1 MEIEQTPALD
11 VAGDEVVADEANI
24 VPTDDHEP
32 KAAEDAEGQEETQPA
47 SDQEGDE
54 EKISPS
60 KARRERR
67 KRTELRL
74 LKESEA
80 QARKELE
87 DTKARLQRLE
97 ELAQAS
103 QPPKQEDYPNYD
115 DFLAAKMAHT
125 SMAALDSRQKAE
137 LEKELERQTQTI
149 EGISQREQQEM
160 AQDWADQAEDAR
172 KKYADFDKVV
182 SAPDVPITP
191 TMARMITASDAGAD
205 VAYYLGTNKA
215 EAARIAQMSDLDAA
229 RSIGAIE
236 ARLSLPQVK
245 TQSTTPDPVTPV
257 RPKGTAQKRPEDMTH
272 AEFTKWRESGG
283 VVKL

>member
-1 MEIEQTPALD
+1 MEEEQTPALD
-11 VAGDEVVADEANI
+11 VAGDEVVTEQPVA
-24 VPTDDHEP
+24 PTEDQEP
-32 KAAEDAEGQEETQPA
+32 EAAENTEGQDDSPPA
-47 SDQEGDE
+47 FEPEGE
-54 EKISPS
+54 GEQTSPS

-67 KRTELRL
+67 KAEVQR

-80 QARKELE
+80 QAKKDLE
-87 DTKARLQRLE
+87 DTRSRLKRLE
-97 ELAQAS
+97 ELAQTS

-125 SMAALDSRQKAE
+125 SLAALDSRQKAE
-137 LEKELERQTQTI
+137 LEKEVERQTQTI
-149 EGISQREQQEM
+149 QGISQREQQEM
-160 AQDWADQAEDAR
+160 AQNWADQAEDAR
-172 KKYADFDKVV
+172 AKYVDFDKVV
-182 SAPDVPITP
+182 SAPDVSISP

-236 ARLSLPQVK
+236 ARLSMPQVK

-272 AEFTKWRESGG
+272 AEFAKWRASGG

>member
-1 MEIEQTPALD
+1 MEIEQTPAPIE
-11 VAGDEVVADEANI
+11 AGDEAVTEETTVA
-24 VPTDDHEP
+24 PT
-32 KAAEDAEGQEETQPA
+32 EDQAPETADTTEGQEETPPA
-47 SDQEGDE
+47 SDQEG
-54 EKISPS
+54 EKEHVSSS

-67 KRTELRL
+67 KAEVQR

-80 QARKELE
+80 QAKKELE

-125 SMAALDSRQKAE
+125 SMAALDSRQRAE

-149 EGISQREQQEM
+149 QGISQREQQEM
-160 AQDWADQAEDAR
+160 AQNWADQAEDAR
-172 KKYADFDKVV
+172 TKYADFDKVV
-182 SAPDVPITP
+182 SAPDVPISP
-191 TMARMITASDAGAD
+191 TMALLITSSDAGAD

>member
-1 MEIEQTPALD
+1 MEIEQTPAPIE
-11 VAGDEVVADEANI
+11 AGDEAVAEHPVAPIEDQKPE
-24 VPTDDHEP
+24 
-32 KAAEDAEGQEETQPA
+32 AAETQGQDDSQPA
-47 SDQEGDE
+47 PEPEGE
-54 EKISPS
+54 GEQVSAS

-67 KRTELRL
+67 KAEVQR

-80 QARKELE
+80 QAKKELE

-115 DFLAAKMAHT
+115 DFLAAKTAHS
-125 SMAALDSRQKAE
+125 SMAALDARQKRE
-137 LEKELERQTQTI
+137 LEQELERRNQEIQ
-149 EGISQREQQEM
+149 GIGQREQQEM
-160 AQDWADQAEDAR
+160 AQNWADQAEDAR
-172 KKYADFDKVV
+172 TKYADFDRVV

-191 TMARMITASDAGAD
+191 TMARMITASDVGAD